1 MVGTKKLTQK
11 LIVLA
16 AVLSLAAS
24 GAAAGSAGSTAN
36 STGDS
41 SAESSVIVQAK
52 SAKAAAAAVHRF
64 GGDVVRRLPLIR
76 GVEASMTSAGVDS
89 LRRRR
94 AVWQVTANGSVGFE
108 GSADPTLS
116 AQRVQKVV
124 RSNELWDEGVTGQGV
139 TVALLDT
146 GVYADH
152 PDLAGR
158 VVHCEDFSHEAG
170 TEAECADTFGH
181 GTFMAG
187 LIAGDGTSSGGDFM
201 GAAPDAKIVSIKLAG
216 FDGATDVSH
225 VLAGIQWAVSHKA
238 AYGIRVMN
246 LSLGTDS
253 TQSYLLSPLNY
264 AVQRAW
270 KAGIVVVVSA
280 GNNGPGSR
288 TVLKPAD
295 DPYVVTVG
303 AANDEN
309 TPTISDD
316 VVPVFSSRGPTSS
329 NGLAKPDV
337 VAPGVHTISLRS
349 PGSAIDQAYGATAAV
364 GEGYF
369 RGTGTSMSAATVT
382 GIAAQVIQAQP
393 SLVPDQ
399 VKYRLTSTARRIAS
413 TDKYGVGAGEVDAYR
428 AARSTATTR
437 ANQGLLLGLG
447 NGLGNGLGSL
457 KNDRGSLEL
466 NVVTPVGE
474 ATLSGN
480 LQPLYSTL
488 LSTLTNPLGLL
499 SFNSLT
505 YTTTGWDPLTWP
517 LTSWATA
524 DWGAAKWKDGAWS
537 ATTLEAAKWKDG
549 VWEAAKWK
557 GAGWSNADWV
567 AAKWKDLD
575 WDAAKW
581 KASNFQTA
589 WYAAAWD

>member
-1 MVGTKKLTQK
+1 VT
-11 LIVLA
+11 VD
-16 AVLSLAAS
+16 
-24 GAAAGSAGSTAN
+24 GA
-36 STGDS
+36 
-41 SAESSVIVQAK
+41 
-52 SAKAAAAAVHRF
+52 
-64 GGDVVRRLPLIR
+64 
-76 GVEASMTSAGVDS
+76 
-89 LRRRR
+89 
-94 AVWQVTANGSVGFE
+94 VGFD
-108 GSADPTLS
+108 ATAPDPTLER
-116 AQRVQKVV
+116 QRVQKVV
-124 RSNELWDEGVTGQGV
+124 RSDQLWAEGITGKGVTI
-139 TVALLDT
+139 ALLDT

-158 VVHCEDFSHEAG
+158 VVHCEDFSHEVG
-170 TEAECADTFGH
+170 TEAECEDTFGH

-187 LIAGDGTSSGGDFM
+187 LIAGDGTASGGNFV
-201 GAAPDAKIVSIKLAG
+201 GAAPDAKLVSVKLAG
-216 FDGATDVSH
+216 FDGASDVSH
-225 VLAGIQWAVSHKA
+225 VLAGIQWVVSHRS

-253 TQSYLLSPLNY
+253 TQNYLLSPLNY

-280 GNNGPGSR
+280 GNNGPDAR
-288 TVLKPAD
+288 TILKPAD

-309 TPTISDD
+309 TTTVADD
-316 VVPVFSSRGPTSS
+316 EVPVFSSRGPTSS

-349 PGSAIDQAYGATAAV
+349 PGSAIDQAYGATAALR
-364 GEGYF
+364 GHYF

-382 GIAAQVIQAQP
+382 GIAAQMLQVQP

-399 VKYRLTSTARRIAS
+399 VKYRLTSTARRIVS
-413 TDKYGVGAGEVDAYR
+413 TDKYAAGAGEVDAYR
-428 AARSTATTR
+428 AARSTSTAR

-447 NGLGNGLGSL
+447 TGLGSL
-457 KNDRGSLEL
+457 TNDRGSLQL

-474 ATLSGN
+474 ATLTGN
-480 LQPLYSTL
+480 LQPLYSSL
-488 LSTLTNPLGLL
+488 LSTLSNPLGLL
-499 SFNSLT
+499 GFNSLT

-517 LTSWATA
+517 LTSWVTS
-524 DWGAAKWKDGAWS
+524 DWGAAKWKDGTWAP
-537 ATTLEAAKWKDG
+537 TTLEAAKWKDG

-557 GAGWSNADWV
+557 GAGWSNADWG
-567 AAKWKDLD
+567 AAKWKDVD

-581 KASNFQTA
+581 KATEWQTA